1 MNTEEKIPQGLS
13 TAQAEE
19 RLKKYGKNAL
29 SQKKKQGLF
38 HKILHTVS
46 EPMFLLLFAAAI
58 VYFILGEPRDGA
70 IMLVFVAGI
79 AGIDAF
85 QEYRTDKTLASLR
98 ELSSPRAKVI
108 RDGREQSILSEML
121 VPGDLLLIE
130 EGVKIPADGRLIRA
144 HDLCVDESSLSGKRK
159 ASGKNRALF
168 RTATVL
174 GAGIPAMQERQFSRA
189 VACSWWKRPAGR
201 ANMEKLGKIS
211 KKLPKSARPFSARQI
226 GLCASVQQWQL
237 VCSFLLGCLPT

>member
-70 IMLVFVAGI
+70 IMPVSYTHLDVYKRQGLSCKR
-79 AGIDAF
+79 DAF
-85 QEYRTDKTLASLR
+85 CSL
-98 ELSSPRAKVI
+98 PRAAK
-108 RDGREQSILSEML
+108 
-121 VPGDLLLIE
+121 
-130 EGVKIPADGRLIRA
+130 K
-144 HDLCVDESSLSGKRK
+144 
-159 ASGKNRALF
+159 
-168 RTATVL
+168 
-174 GAGIPAMQERQFSRA
+174 
-189 VACSWWKRPAGR
+189 WKF
-201 ANMEKLGKIS
+201 S
-211 KKLPKSARPFSARQI
+211 KKLCMGR
-226 GLCASVQQWQL
+226 
-237 VCSFLLGCLPT
+237 